1 MSNRTERDSLGEVQV
16 PAEAYYGANTQRAI
30 DNFRISGL
38 ALPGPLIIALARI
51 KRQAARVNLALGRLP
66 KAEAEAIDTAA
77 TEIIDGRHA
86 DQFPVDVFQT
96 GSGTSTNMDLNEVIA
111 GRANELLTGRRGGK
125 EPVHPNDHVNRGQS
139 TNDVFPTAI
148 HLAAMIELRDQ
159 LAPALAALQ
168 KSLEAKADEFAAV
181 VKTGR
186 THLQDALPVT
196 LGREFGGYARQ
207 VELGRRRLEAV
218 QPGLAELP
226 LGGTA
231 VGTGAGAPPEFAPRV
246 IAALAAETGLP
257 LVEAVDHFEANSA
270 RDAAV
275 MAGGALKTVAVSLAK
290 IAGDLRWLA
299 SGPRFG
305 LGEITLPALQPGSSI
320 MPGKVNPVVCE
331 VVVQVAAQVIG
342 LDAALT
348 LGGLGGRFELNTMM
362 PLIAHNLLT
371 SISWLAA
378 AARLLDERCVR
389 GIQVGPALADSGIER
404 NLMLATFLVPAI
416 GYDRAAEVAREAARS
431 GRTIAQAA
439 VDLGLLDADQV
450 RDLLDRARPK

>member
-1 MSNRTERDSLGEVQV
+1 MNDRSERDSLGEVQV
-16 PAEAYYGANTQRAI
+16 PAEAYYGANTRRAM
-30 DNFRISGL
+30 DNFQISGL
-38 ALPGPLIIALARI
+38 TLPDSLIIALAKI
-51 KRQAARVNLALGRLP
+51 KRQAARVNLSLGRLQ
-66 KAEAEAIDTAA
+66 KAAAEAIETAA

-86 DQFPVDVFQT
+86 DQFPLDVFQT
-96 GSGTSTNMDLNEVIA
+96 GSGTSTNMNLNEVIA

-125 EPVHPNDHVNRGQS
+125 EPVHPNDHVNLGQS
-139 TNDVFPTAI
+139 TNDVFPSAI
-148 HLAAMIELRDQ
+148 HLAALTQLRAD
-159 LAPALAALQ
+159 LLPALVSLQ
-168 KSLEAKADEFAAV
+168 ASLENKAAEFGGI

-207 VELGRRRLEAV
+207 VEKGRLRLEAV
-218 QPGLAELP
+218 QTDLAELP

-231 VGTGAGAPPEFAPRV
+231 VGTGAGAPPGFAPRV
-246 IAALAAETGLP
+246 IAALAEETGLP
-257 LVEAVDHFEANSA
+257 LVEARDHFEANSA

-275 MAGGALKTVAVSLAK
+275 MAGGALKSVAVSLAK

-305 LGEITLPALQPGSSI
+305 LGEITLPELQPGSSI
-320 MPGKVNPVVCE
+320 MPGKINPVVPE

-362 PLIAHNLLT
+362 PLIAHDLLT
-371 SISWLAA
+371 SISWLARA
-378 AARLLDERCVR
+378 VRLLDEKCVQ
-389 GIQVGPALADSGIER
+389 GIEVRPELAASGIER

-439 VDLGLLDADQV
+439 VDLGLMDADQV
-450 RDLLDRARPK
+450 RELLDRAVPK